1 MPNLHLLC
9 QISSF
14 IHALRVSEHSIEH
27 KLAIALKKIM
37 KSESQYSKT
46 HLVFLQMIPAHDM
59 KVNFLCSA
67 AATAQKNQIPLR
79 LNQSRSKID

>member
-9 QISSF
+9 QNSSF